1 MSKMSFATINPTN
14 EKMLKEYDGH
24 TEKQILDLIESTN
37 IRFEKWRKTSF
48 GERSELLMKIE
59 EILLKN
65 KNVYAKTMALE
76 MGKPFAQGIAELE
89 KSAWVCRYYAENAE
103 QQLRDQEYE
112 SNGSRSYVSFQP
124 IGPIFCIMPWNFPF
138 WQVFRFVAP
147 ATMAGNTVVLK
158 HSPNTTE
165 AGIQIEEIFR
175 EAGYPDNVLTNL
187 IIDPKDVAELSSK
200 VIESPYIHGVTL
212 TGSNLSG
219 AKVAE
224 KAGSLLKKS
233 VLELGGSDPY
243 IVLEDADLENA
254 ANKCITARMLN
265 AGQTCIAAKRFIVVE
280 SVHDDFL
287 DLCIE
292 KTEKIKIGDPLADG
306 IDMGPLARKDLQ
318 LNLHRQVVDSIAMK
332 AKLHIGGVLPN
343 SKGFF
348 YIPTILSNVK
358 KGMPVFDEEVF
369 GPVAS
374 IIKVNDEQQAIEA
387 ANDTSYGLGAAVFTS
402 DIERGNRIARNEI
415 QAGACFVNNFVKS
428 DPRLPFGGIKES
440 GYGRELSEYGIK
452 EFVNIK
458 TISIG

>member
-1 MSKMSFATINPTN
+1 MSFATINPTN
-14 EKMLKEYDGH
+14 EKILKEYEGLN
-24 TEKQILDLIESTN
+24 ESQINDLIEKSN
-37 IRFEKWRKTSF
+37 DRFESWRKTSF
-48 GERSELLMKIE
+48 KHRSDL
-59 EILLKN
+59 LLKIADILVDR
-65 KNVYAKTMALE
+65 KDEYANTMALE
-76 MGKPFAQGIAELE
+76 MGKPLAQGIAEAE

-103 QQLRDQEYE
+103 EQLKDQQYDIGGGTCYAA
-112 SNGSRSYVSFQP
+112 FQP
-124 IGPIFCIMPWNFPF
+124 LGPIFSVMPWNFPF

-147 ATMAGNTVVLK
+147 AIMAGNTVVLK

-165 AGIQIEEIFR
+165 AGIQIDQIFR
-175 EAGYPDNVLTNL
+175 EADYPENVLTNL
-187 IIDPKDVAELSSK
+187 IIDPRDVGFLASK
-200 VIESPYIHGVTL
+200 IIEHRYIHGVTL

-219 AKVAE
+219 ARVAE

-243 IVLEDADLENA
+243 VVLEDADIELA
-254 ANKCITARMLN
+254 ADKCMTARMLN
-265 AGQTCIAAKRFIVVE
+265 AGQTCIAAKRFIVVDK
-280 SVHDDFL
+280 VHDDFL

-292 KTEKIKIGDPLADG
+292 KARKIRIGNPLSEG

-318 LNLHRQVVDSIAMK
+318 LNLHRQVIDSIAMQ
-332 AKLHIGGVLPN
+332 AQCHLGGVLSQ

-348 YIPTILSNVK
+348 YVPTVLSNVK

-374 IIKVNDEQQAIEA
+374 IIKVRDENEAIEA
-387 ANDTSYGLGAAVFTS
+387 ANDTNYGLGAAVFTA
-402 DIERGNRIARNEI
+402 DIERGNRIARDEI
-415 QAGACFVNNFVKS
+415 QSGSCFVNNFVKS